1 MAERNPRYSG
11 EEFARRGQE
20 IYDRVIK
27 PKVQPEQKGL
37 FCAIDIET
45 EDYEI
50 DANDY
55 LAGEKLLVR
64 KPDAQI
70 WLMRVGHWAAYTW
83 GWHGSTEI
91 EE

>member
-1 MAERNPRYSG
+1 MARCGKLYVDEVY
-11 EEFARRGQE
+11 ETRGQE
-20 IYDRVIK
+20 IYNRVVK
-27 PKVQPEQKGL
+27 PKVRPEDKGK
-37 FCAIDIET
+37 FCAIDIDS

-50 DANDY
+50 NANDY
-55 LAGEKLLVR
+55 AATENLLAR
-64 KPDAQI
+64 YPDAQI